1 MKRKV
6 ILLFFA
12 AGIIIFIFSIQQ
24 NFICNFFI
32 MLIYIYMFS
41 LIKVK
46 EKDKI
51 NLLNKKDELAFLL
64 NNIPVAAFLKD
75 TDGNIILGNKEFF
88 DFFQIKDISDYKKI
102 TKIVALSADEN
113 ETKHEDDKIIKNK
126 EDVITEKYILKNN
139 TNKKYKIYKTPVK
152 DDRNNVK
159 HIAVFISE
167 NKYENSSAESN
178 KDIIATL
185 THDLKTPAVAQIR
198 AIEMLLKG
206 NFGEI
211 SDSQRSFL
219 NDILN
224 SCNNMLDMLINMLW
238 LYKFDNK
245 KVAVNIIPFNIND
258 LIKEIFEEN
267 KLMLNSKHHKFEF
280 LLDNNQMNIAADKM
294 HIKRI
299 ISNLIMNAIS
309 HSKEYSTIYIETH
322 SKDNEIVFKVKNI
335 GNYLS
340 PDILNCIFDK
350 NKVFTQKCDGLST
363 GLGLYLSNS
372 LLELNGGKLI
382 YGSEENG
389 LNTFGFVLNM
399 LYQKDEHNQ
408 TDTKTVIK

>member
-1 MKRKV
+1 MFQILMNILSLWALPAILILILTMGLFKKV
-6 ILLFFA
+6 PLYETF
-12 AGIIIFIFSIQQ
+12 
-24 NFICNFFI
+24 
-32 MLIYIYMFS
+32 
-41 LIKVK
+41 
-46 EKDKI
+46 
-51 NLLNKKDELAFLL
+51 
-64 NNIPVAAFLKD
+64 
-75 TDGNIILGNKEFF
+75 TDGA
-88 DFFQIKDISDYKKI
+88 KDG
-102 TKIVALSADEN
+102 
-113 ETKHEDDKIIKNK
+113 
-126 EDVITEKYILKNN
+126 
-139 TNKKYKIYKTPVK
+139 
-152 DDRNNVK
+152 
-159 HIAVFISE
+159 F
-167 NKYENSSAESN
+167 
-178 KDIIATL
+178 
-185 THDLKTPAVAQIR
+185 
-198 AIEMLLKG
+198 
-206 NFGEI
+206 
-211 SDSQRSFL
+211 
-219 NDILN
+219 
-224 SCNNMLDMLINMLW
+224 
-238 LYKFDNK
+238 

-280 LLDNNQMNIAADKM
+280 LLDNNQMNIAADEM

-322 SKDNEIVFKVKNI
+322 SKDNEIIFKVKNS

-408 TDTKTVIK
+408 ADTESVIK